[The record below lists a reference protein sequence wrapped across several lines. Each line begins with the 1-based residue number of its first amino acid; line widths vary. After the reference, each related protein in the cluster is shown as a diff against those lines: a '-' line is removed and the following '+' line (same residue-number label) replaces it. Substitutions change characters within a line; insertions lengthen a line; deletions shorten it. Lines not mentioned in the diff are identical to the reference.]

1 MSERNDTS
9 RNARLENNIRA
20 LKVELQAADKI
31 IKRLK
36 KNPQCPDCGGRM
48 TRVQW
53 ECQDGS
59 GWLAGWLCLCET
71 NAHGR
76 RIRPPNA
83 GTQRPGASDAP
94 IANQSAPPGSL
105 K

>member
-1 MSERNDTS
+1 MSEK
-9 RNARLENNIRA
+9 LENNIRA

-31 IKRLK
+31 IERLK

-59 GWLAGWLCLCET
+59 GWQAGWLCNCKT

-76 RIRPPNA
+76 RIRPNA
-83 GTQRPGASDAP
+83 GTQRPG
-94 IANQSAPPGSL
+94 IAEATTATKADMPGSL

>member
-1 MSERNDTS
+1 MSEK
-9 RNARLENNIRA
+9 LENNIRA

-59 GWLAGWLCLCET
+59 GWQAGWLCNCET

-76 RIRPPNA
+76 RIRPNDPSSATHA
-83 GTQRPGASDAP
+83 GEGRDGARHPGR
-94 IANQSAPPGSL
+94 L
-105 K
+105 L

>member
-1 MSERNDTS
+1 MSEK
-9 RNARLENNIRA
+9 LENNIRA

-31 IKRLK
+31 IERLK

-59 GWLAGWLCLCET
+59 GWQAGWLCNCKT

-76 RIRPPNA
+76 RIRPNEKLTGSA
-83 GTQRPGASDAP
+83 GRKEQDGK
-94 IANQSAPPGSL
+94 L
-105 K
+105 

>member
-1 MSERNDTS
+1 MSEK
-9 RNARLENNIRA
+9 LENNIRA

-59 GWLAGWLCLCET
+59 GWQAGWLCNCET

-76 RIRPPNA
+76 RIRPNDQA
-83 GTQRPGASDAP
+83 LRLADAS
-94 IANQSAPPGSL
+94 QSATKKETP
-105 K
+105 